1 VSLFLGPTSQKY
13 IMGLRNPR
21 SKTEASGRSPMT
33 VKIDEVKVFEL
44 IEAKRPKVIL
54 VNAPG
59 GLLRQ
64 TKELMEKVK
73 ERYGVTS
80 ILSGDSCF
88 GICDTADDDVEKLQ
102 ADLAIHIGHNA
113 AVSEVGEYTYLVDAV
128 DDVEFDEVVE
138 TAAKV
143 LAPYR
148 RLGLATFSQH
158 LHQLQPVKEKLE
170 AKGFDVIVGKANNL
184 MVEGQVFGCDFSTSY
199 PIRDEVDAFALLG
212 ESEFHAVGLALA
224 TGKPTFMLDPYLN
237 EVADMR
243 AAADERRK
251 RSVLAVYKALDARVF
266 GVITGLKEG
275 QKMMGR
281 SRWISKRLEM
291 NGRRVV
297 QLAMRD
303 ITAERLAPHREIDT
317 FIQTACPRI
326 SIDGFTFDRPVLSI
340 PQADALVALMEG
352 REPGE
357 FLERPKWIELTVGL
371 IKK

>member
-1 VSLFLGPTSQKY
+1 V
-13 IMGLRNPR
+13 
-21 SKTEASGRSPMT
+21 T
-33 VKIDEVKVFEL
+33 VRIDEKKVFDI
-44 IEAKRPKVIL
+44 IEAKKPKVVL

-64 TKELMEKVK
+64 TKELMERVK
-73 ERYGVTS
+73 EKYGVAG

-88 GICDTADDDVEKLQ
+88 GICDTVDEDVEKLQ
-102 ADLAIHIGHNA
+102 ADLALHIGHNA
-113 AVSEVGEYTYLVDAV
+113 AVTEVGNYTYLVDAM
-128 DDVEFDEVVE
+128 DDVEFGEVVD

-143 LAPYR
+143 MAPYK

-158 LHQLQPVKEKLE
+158 LQQLKPVKERLE
-170 AKGFDVIVGKANNL
+170 SKGFQVSIGRGNNL
-184 MVEGQVFGCDFSTSY
+184 MLEGQVFGCDFSTSY
-199 PIRDEVDAFALLG
+199 PIREQVDAFVFLG

-224 TGKPTFMLDPYLN
+224 TGKPTFMLDPYTN
-237 EVADMR
+237 EVTDMER
-243 AAADERRK
+243 AAEERKK
-251 RSVLAVYKALDARVF
+251 RAVLAIYKALDARVF

-275 QKMMGR
+275 QKMVGR
-281 SRWISKRLEM
+281 SRWITERLEM
-291 NGRRVV
+291 SGRRVI

-303 ITAERLAPHREIDT
+303 VTAERLAPHREIEA

-326 SIDGFTFDRPVLSI
+326 SVDGFTFDRPVLSI
-340 PQADALVALMEG
+340 PQADALVALIEG

>member
-1 VSLFLGPTSQKY
+1 
-13 IMGLRNPR
+13 
-21 SKTEASGRSPMT
+21 MT
-33 VKIDEVKVFEL
+33 VKIDEKRVNEI
-44 IEAKRPKVIL
+44 IEEKKPKVVL

-64 TKELMEKVK
+64 TKEMMERAREK
-73 ERYGVTS
+73 YGVTS

-88 GICDTADDDVEKLQ
+88 GICDTVDEDAGRLQ
-102 ADLAIHIGHNA
+102 ADLALHIGHNA
-113 AVSEVGEYTYLVDAV
+113 AVTEVGEFTYLVDAV
-128 DDVEFDEVVE
+128 DDVGFDEVVE
-138 TAAKV
+138 TAAGV
-143 LAPYR
+143 LKPYKR
-148 RLGLATFSQH
+148 IGLATFSQH
-158 LHQLQPVKEKLE
+158 LHQLAPVKAKLE
-170 AKGFDVIVGKANNL
+170 ARGFEVSVGKGNNL
-184 MVEGQVFGCDFSTSY
+184 MLEGQVFGCDFSTSF
-199 PIRDEVDAFALLG
+199 PIRDRVDAFALLG

-224 TGKPTFMLDPYLN
+224 TGKPTFMLDPYMN
-237 EVADMR
+237 EVTDMQQ
-243 AAADERRK
+243 AADERRK

-275 QKMMGR
+275 QKMLGR

-291 NGRRVV
+291 NGRKVV

-303 ITAERLAPHREIDT
+303 ITAERLAPHREIEA

-352 REPGE
+352 RNPGE
-357 FLERPKWIELTVGL
+357 FLERSKWIELTVGL

>member
-1 VSLFLGPTSQKY
+1 
-13 IMGLRNPR
+13 
-21 SKTEASGRSPMT
+21 MT
-33 VKIDEVKVFEL
+33 VRIDEARVFEI
-44 IEAKRPKVIL
+44 IEARKPKVML

-64 TKELMEKVK
+64 TKELMERVK
-73 ERYGVTS
+73 EKYGVTS

-88 GICDTADDDVEKLQ
+88 GICDTVDDDVEKLQ
-102 ADLAIHIGHNA
+102 ADLALHIGHNA
-113 AVSEVGEYTYLVDAV
+113 AVEEVGEYTYLVDAV
-128 DDVEFDEVVE
+128 DDVEFDEVVQ
-138 TAAKV
+138 TAAKA

-148 RLGLATFSQH
+148 RIGLATFSQH
-158 LHQLQPVKEKLE
+158 LHQLLPVREKLE
-170 AKGFDVIVGKANNL
+170 SEGFQVVVGRGNNL
-184 MVEGQVFGCDFSTSY
+184 MLEGQVFGCDFSTAY
-199 PIRDEVDAFALLG
+199 PVREKVDAFAFLG

-224 TGKPTFMLDPYLN
+224 TGKPTFMLDPYMN
-237 EVADMR
+237 QVTDMR
-243 AAADERRK
+243 EAAEERRK
-251 RSVLAVYKALDARVF
+251 RAVLAVYKALDARVF

-275 QKMMGR
+275 QKMLGR

-291 NGRRVV
+291 NGKKVV

-303 ITAERLAPHREIDT
+303 VTAERLAPHREVDA

-326 SIDGFTFDRPVLSI
+326 SVDGFTFDRPVLSI

-357 FLERPKWIELTVGL
+357 FLERAKWIELTVGL